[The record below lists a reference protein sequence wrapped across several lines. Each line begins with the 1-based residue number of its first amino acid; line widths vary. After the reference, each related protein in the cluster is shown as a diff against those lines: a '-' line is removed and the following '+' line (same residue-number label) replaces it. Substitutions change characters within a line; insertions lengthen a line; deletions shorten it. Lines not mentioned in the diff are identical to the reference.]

1 MCIYSYLGSHI
12 GHKGKIST
20 GYHIGYNIEGWLK
33 IPSVHGTDRQISTQ
47 MLLSI
52 SQRWKKTNTKIYLY
66 LSRYVLIFPFIVDGW
81 LNRNGYP

>member
-33 IPSVHGTDRQISTQ
+33 IPSVHGTDRHIHTDAFIHLSKMEKDKHKNLLISLQ
-47 MLLSI
+47 MCIDLSI
-52 SQRWKKTNTKIYLY
+52 HSRWMVK
-66 LSRYVLIFPFIVDGW
+66 
-81 LNRNGYP
+81 